1 MSKETTVV
9 HGKSRHF
16 LFRLRV
22 GYFIEE
28 TFSIMPWFGAQYRMK
43 YSLYILCFLPTV
55 FGITFTP
62 GTHTCQDRCLDHYN
76 LTNICQCT
84 DNCELFG
91 DCCLDF
97 YFNCVDPPVAE
108 DSCEGLCGLFLSGKP
123 CQCNSGCVSYGDCCD
138 DYSQFCDGGIDPGS
152 TCEGR
157 CDDGYNP
164 DLECQC
170 NDQCETFNNCC
181 DDYIDKCIG
190 VDPGSTCEGRCDD
203 GYDPDLA
210 CQCNDLCETYNNC
223 CDDYNDKC
231 IAPLLTCDGR
241 CDIAYDPD
249 LPCQCDDQCGN
260 SGSCCDDYEDQCVE
274 EDLNLCKGRCGVDYD
289 SSLPCQCNDQCP
301 TYFNCCP
308 DYVTE
313 CSGSC
318 DGRCDNP
325 FDGDQPCQCNSA
337 CITHGDCCL
346 DYNEICLNGT
356 APKPINQSEITQL
369 AELLWTLDVNRL
381 TPNDYVI
388 NKQALVDDG
397 NNVDQSADPFFTSLN
412 ESALSSRTYQAF
424 IALMDNYI
432 SETRQEEVYTLE
444 ELEEIEEFL
453 DAVFESDVMTATTD
467 FFIDKGQF
475 IDETEYRE
483 WAKMVWFGNYSRK
496 ESDPF
501 FDSSGFEHVFMGE
514 TKSSSVSG
522 FHNWLRFYFQE
533 KEDQLDYYG
542 YVRENFPDQMGL
554 NFVWKGAVKELG
566 SVIIGSSPEFEFAM
580 FSLCFRIKG
589 GSQCEFT
596 LDGSPSKIQTYK
608 IRDPGYIGSAY
619 FVV

>member
-97 YFNCVDPPVAE
+97 YFICVDPPVAE

-138 DYSQFCDGGIDPGS
+138 DYSQFCDG
-152 TCEGR
+152 
-157 CDDGYNP
+157 
-164 DLECQC
+164 
-170 NDQCETFNNCC
+170 
-181 DDYIDKCIG
+181 
-190 VDPGSTCEGRCDD
+190 
-203 GYDPDLA
+203 
-210 CQCNDLCETYNNC
+210 
-223 CDDYNDKC
+223 
-231 IAPLLTCDGR
+231 APLLTCDGR

-369 AELLWTLDVNRL
+369 AERLWTLDVNRL
-381 TPNDYVI
+381 TTNDYVI
-388 NKQALVDDG
+388 NKQASVPDG
-397 NNVDQSADPFFTSLN
+397 NDVDQSADPFFTSLN

-475 IDETEYRE
+475 IDETDYRE

-554 NFVWKGAVKELG
+554 NFVWKSAVKELG

-596 LDGSPSKIQTYK
+596 LDGSPSKIQTYT